1 MREDAFIHDISF
13 EYLNS
18 FEQYPSEDT
27 MAGKRAVVVGGGTG
41 APASIKALLGLGAQ
55 VAAVVAMADDG
66 KSTGALRREADVT
79 PPGDIRKCLAAMAD
93 PVNPLLEPFT
103 TRFEF
108 AERHALG
115 NLMLSAL
122 EESCG
127 SFEEAIDQCADML
140 GARGDVIPSTLQ
152 KVVLY
157 GRTKEEENIAGQSAI
172 SRTLGLEQV
181 WLQSEDGLKIEANE
195 RAVEALKEA
204 DIIVLG
210 PGSLFTSILPNLLI
224 EGISDAI
231 RESSARIWAVCSLAD
246 LQGETRGMSVWDQY
260 SIMNGFL
267 SEDGS
272 ISPIEYL
279 FVHDPSFV
287 APDIPRVQ
295 MSDDDRASIEAK
307 GTHVYV
313 ANFANEKRQSW
324 HDVLALRKAFAEV
337 L

>member
-18 FEQYPSEDT
+18 FEQYPSEDM

-279 FVHDPSFV
+279 FVHDPSFA